1 MLMTAPTPIQTER
14 LLLRKPEAED
24 AASIFERYAS
34 DADVCR
40 YLAWPRHHTIE
51 DTHAFL
57 EFSDSEWQNWPAG
70 PYLICSLSDGELLG
84 STGLEFKQPECA
96 STGYVLARDSWGK
109 GLATEALLAMRKTA
123 QDLSVV
129 RLYAHVHPQHYPSRR
144 VLEKSGFELEGTL
157 RQSLE
162 FPNLEAGA
170 KQDVV
175 CYAWMAKGKAV
186 NP

>member
-1 MLMTAPTPIQTER
+1 MTASTTIQTER

-34 DADVCR
+34 DAEVCR
-40 YLAWPRHHTIE
+40 YLAWPRHRTIE

-57 EFSDSEWQNWPAG
+57 EFSDSEWQSWPAG
-70 PYLICSLSDGELLG
+70 PYLIYSLSDGNLLG
-84 STGLEFKQPECA
+84 STGLEFKQPERA

-109 GLATEALLAMRKTA
+109 GLATEALHAMRKA
-123 QDLSVV
+123 AHDLSVE
-129 RLYAHVHPQHYPSRR
+129 RLYAHVHPQHHPSRR

-157 RQSLE
+157 RQSQE
-162 FPNLEAGA
+162 FPNLESGV
-170 KQDVV
+170 KYDVA
-175 CYAWMAKGKAV
+175 CYAWMAKGKTT

>member
-1 MLMTAPTPIQTER
+1 MTASTTIQTER

-34 DADVCR
+34 DFDVCR
-40 YLAWPRHHTIE
+40 YMAWPRHRTIE

-57 EFSDSEWQNWPAG
+57 EFSDSEWRSWPAG
-70 PYLICSLSDGELLG
+70 PYLIYSLSDGELLG
-84 STGLEFKQPECA
+84 STGLGFEQPKCA
-96 STGYVLARDSWGK
+96 STGYVLAKDSWGK
-109 GLATEALLAMRKTA
+109 GFATEALLAMRKTA
-123 QDLSVV
+123 QDLSVE
-129 RLYAHVHPQHYPSRR
+129 RLYAHVHPQHHASRR

-157 RQSLE
+157 RQSME
-162 FPNLEAGA
+162 FPHLEAGV

-175 CYAWMAKGKAV
+175 CYSWVAKGKTV